1 MTWNIHGRKSHG
13 QPRLD
18 VANIPQH
25 VVQRGN
31 DRQPCFFKPEDYER
45 YLNDL
50 RELSILE
57 GCAVHAYVLMT
68 NHVHL
73 LMTPNDP
80 GQVGRLMQALGR
92 RYVRY
97 VNDRYHRTGTLWEG
111 RYKACLVDKDS
122 YLLHCYRSIELNPIR
137 ARMSSDAGEY
147 ERSSYRCNA
156 PRAFNSLIRP
166 HPGYLSLG
174 ANSKDRFEAYKT
186 LVDESLDS
194 DQHDAIRAHLQ
205 RQHALGWDRFRIA
218 IETLLNRRA
227 GTANIGRPGKSTN
240 DLKSAT

>member
-1 MTWNIHGRKSHG
+1 M
-13 QPRLD
+13 
-18 VANIPQH
+18 
-25 VVQRGN
+25 
-31 DRQPCFFKPEDYER
+31 R

-50 RELSILE
+50 RELSIRE

-73 LMTPNDP
+73 LMTPEES
-80 GQVGRLMQALGR
+80 GQVGALMQALGR

-122 YLLHCYRSIELNPIR
+122 YLLNCYRYIELHPIR
-137 ARMSSDAGEY
+137 ARMSSDAGDY
-147 ERSSYRCNA
+147 QWSSYRCNA
-156 PRAFNSLIRP
+156 LGEFNPLIRP

-174 ANSKDRFEAYKT
+174 ANSKDRREAYKA
-186 LVDESLDS
+186 LIDESLNS
-194 DQHDAIRAHLQ
+194 DQLDAIRAHLQ
-205 RQHALGWDRFRIA
+205 RQHALGSDRFRVA

-227 GTANIGRPGKSTN
+227 GPAKIGRPRKSTT